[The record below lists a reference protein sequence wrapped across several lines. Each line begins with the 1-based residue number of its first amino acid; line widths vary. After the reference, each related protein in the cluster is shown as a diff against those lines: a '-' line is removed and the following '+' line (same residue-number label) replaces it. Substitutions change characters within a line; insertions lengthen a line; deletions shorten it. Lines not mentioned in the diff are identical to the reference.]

1 MAVTTEKINLVISVN
16 GNQAQQQ
23 LHSLNEE
30 AAAIRAEMKGMK
42 KNTQEYIDASAR
54 LSSVNQ
60 KIDEMRSSMDLSL
73 LSIKELKKEMRSMTA
88 LRDSL
93 PPTSEEFKRLS
104 ERINQAKN
112 RMTELQ
118 EGGNWL
124 TRAFKGMKNEI
135 IAMGALAIGT
145 LGLDF
150 LIGKIGDVIQR
161 NAELSD
167 SFANVRKVTGLTAQ
181 EMEELNK
188 SLSSIDTRTSKKEL
202 LELAEEAGRLG
213 FTGVENVRAFTE
225 EANKMQVALG
235 DDLTIEQI
243 REVGKMTNV
252 YKVGAETGKD
262 FAGAMNALGSA
273 INEVAASGANQ
284 AGFLVDYLKRQ
295 AGVSSQTKVTA
306 ANNLAYAATFD
317 EIGQSVEVSA
327 TAMNKVWM
335 DMYKNTGQ
343 YAKIA
348 GVNINEFKEILNTD
362 ANQAMM
368 LFLKGLNNT
377 NGGFDIMLEML
388 GDLEVGGARGAQAIL
403 ALAANTDRLAE
414 IQGTSNKALQE
425 ATSLNDEYALKNDN
439 LAGKISKLQKQIAS
453 LFVSDTFNNWI
464 TSGVNALIDFVKWLK
479 ETGKW
484 IEKNMV
490 WFKAIGSVVLG
501 YVGALASLL
510 AIEKIRIV
518 VQKTNLSLQQI
529 RVMWLNREAIAV
541 NLVANAIEF
550 FSGKIVINTAVTEA
564 NTVALTKWQKLF
576 NAVRFLNP
584 WALAIAGAVAFIA
597 IIKAVRDNYEKMRNE
612 FINKTVEI
620 KFTSKANEVKK
631 ELDSKLQEIKSDIES
646 DDKNRINLS
655 IGIADKS
662 IQDIQKQM
670 AGYLNVIAN
679 SSSEINRLEQEDKKR
694 NKGGGTLNN
703 SEQAQLIANKKVKEV
718 AIQMMVELT
727 EKQNEF
733 VKTKGQLNA
742 KLTQLDQKRT
752 EEIKADADK
761 KKSAYQDYLK
771 EVQKFYDELKKL
783 KQSAERAEIE
793 IIQDEQ
799 ERSLKLLEFD
809 KELVNKNIN
818 EKRDALIKEANQLKQ
833 GKDVIEKI
841 HNDSFMLIVA
851 NENKFQKDRQN
862 LIEKYAKETQE
873 KERQLE
879 IKKLNE
885 SIEQQKFYWTKQFET
900 GKISKQEYT
909 RAITDLDIM
918 EKTWLLDIAQKYGV
932 DVTKLEL
939 ELSNMRIKIANDEAA
954 KKQQLAEREADYRV
968 EQARN
973 KVNKLSSNPLAMGLK
988 DANKELQNA
997 EFERLKIFYKGQ
1009 LDLLDEHSEE
1019 FAAKKREWF
1028 TKIAENDVAFEQ
1040 AELERKTAIASET
1053 LNIFGQMASELFNL
1067 RANKLSEE
1075 LNLAQSNYQKESDY
1089 LQTQLN
1095 QRRITEYDYLKKK
1108 EALDAQIQEKER
1120 KIKLKQ
1126 ARAEKAQAAF
1136 NIGINTAQAI
1146 MGIWA
1151 QFPKFDFGITAGIMS
1166 GIVGALGAVQ
1176 LATVLAAKVPQYYT
1190 GGYANVKGKQDNQ
1203 NYSAKLLPG
1212 FEAGFL
1218 TNPSLVLAG
1227 EKKPE
1232 YFVNGDVLEN
1242 PSVKYVVDGIDRLTN
1257 GHINQIEFDKMLA
1270 MPALQQRY
1278 MGGYVS
1284 NTSSQPIY
1292 ASSNSTDNNN
1302 NQDLLLL
1309 FGEAL
1314 NKLNNHLDNGIK
1326 ASAFINDQTIVD
1338 FNDRSQ
1344 FLDEIKKSSS

>member
-150 LIGKIGDVIQR
+150 LIGKIGNVIQK

-167 SFANVRKVTGLTAQ
+167 SFANVRKVTGLSAQ

-235 DDLTIEQI
+235 DDLSIEQI

-368 LFLKGLNNT
+368 LFLKGLNST

-388 GDLEVGGARGAQAIL
+388 GDIEVGGARGAQAIL

-439 LAGKISKLQKQIAS
+439 LAGKIDKLKKQIAS
-453 LFVSDTFNNWI
+453 LFVSDTFNRWVTN
-464 TSGVNALIDFVKWLK
+464 GVNALIDFVKWLK

-501 YVGALASLL
+501 YITYLTTLITIQKAKIALDKL
-510 AIEKIRIV
+510 
-518 VQKTNLSLQQI
+518 
-529 RVMWLNREAIAV
+529 EALTV
-541 NLVANAIEF
+541 NLVVKAINLLTGEIVLNTTATTANTTALTIWQRIANA
-550 FSGKIVINTAVTEA
+550 V
-564 NTVALTKWQKLF
+564 KL
-576 NAVRFLNP
+576 LNP
-584 WALAIAGAVAFIA
+584 WALAIAGAVALIA
-597 IIKAVRDNYEKMRNE
+597 IIKTIRDNYEKMRNE

-655 IGIADKS
+655 VGIADKS

-670 AGYLNVIAN
+670 DGYLNVIAKT
-679 SSSEINRLEQEDKKR
+679 STEINRLEQEDKKR

-733 VKTKGQLNA
+733 VKTKGQLVS

-862 LIEKYAKETQE
+862 LTEKYAKETQE

-909 RAITDLDIM
+909 RAITDLEIM
-918 EKTWLLDIAQKYGV
+918 EKSWLLDIAKKYGI

-939 ELSNMRIKIANDEAA
+939 ELSNMRIKNAEDEAA
-954 KKQQLAEREADYRV
+954 KKQQAAEREADYRV

-1009 LDLLDEHSEE
+1009 LDLLDEHSKE

-1053 LNIFGQMASELFNL
+1053 LNIFGQMATELFNL

-1089 LQTQLN
+1089 LQTQLS

-1120 KIKLKQ
+1120 SIKKKQ
-1126 ARAEKAQAAF
+1126 AIANKAQAAF
-1136 NIGINTAQAI
+1136 NIGIDTAQAI

-1151 QFPKFDFGITAGIMS
+1151 QFPKADFGITAGIMS

-1257 GHINQIEFDKMLA
+1257 GQINQIEFDKMLA

-1284 NTSSQPIY
+1284 NSTTQPIY
-1292 ASSNSTDNNN
+1292 SSSSTTDNNN
-1302 NQDLLLL
+1302 NQDMFLLI
-1309 FGEAL
+1309 GEAL
-1314 NKLNNHLDNGIK
+1314 NKLNTHLDNGIK

>member
-1 MAVTTEKINLVISVN
+1 
-16 GNQAQQQ
+16 
-23 LHSLNEE
+23 
-30 AAAIRAEMKGMK
+30 
-42 KNTQEYIDASAR
+42 
-54 LSSVNQ
+54 
-60 KIDEMRSSMDLSL
+60 
-73 LSIKELKKEMRSMTA
+73 
-88 LRDSL
+88 
-93 PPTSEEFKRLS
+93 
-104 ERINQAKN
+104 
-112 RMTELQ
+112 
-118 EGGNWL
+118 
-124 TRAFKGMKNEI
+124 
-135 IAMGALAIGT
+135 
-145 LGLDF
+145 
-150 LIGKIGDVIQR
+150 
-161 NAELSD
+161 
-167 SFANVRKVTGLTAQ
+167 
-181 EMEELNK
+181 
-188 SLSSIDTRTSKKEL
+188 
-202 LELAEEAGRLG
+202 
-213 FTGVENVRAFTE
+213 
-225 EANKMQVALG
+225 
-235 DDLTIEQI
+235 
-243 REVGKMTNV
+243 
-252 YKVGAETGKD
+252 
-262 FAGAMNALGSA
+262 
-273 INEVAASGANQ
+273 
-284 AGFLVDYLKRQ
+284 
-295 AGVSSQTKVTA
+295 
-306 ANNLAYAATFD
+306 
-317 EIGQSVEVSA
+317 
-327 TAMNKVWM
+327 
-335 DMYKNTGQ
+335 
-343 YAKIA
+343 
-348 GVNINEFKEILNTD
+348 
-362 ANQAMM
+362 
-368 LFLKGLNNT
+368 
-377 NGGFDIMLEML
+377 
-388 GDLEVGGARGAQAIL
+388 
-403 ALAANTDRLAE
+403 
-414 IQGTSNKALQE
+414 
-425 ATSLNDEYALKNDN
+425 
-439 LAGKISKLQKQIAS
+439 
-453 LFVSDTFNNWI
+453 
-464 TSGVNALIDFVKWLK
+464 
-479 ETGKW
+479 
-484 IEKNMV
+484 
-490 WFKAIGSVVLG
+490 
-501 YVGALASLL
+501 
-510 AIEKIRIV
+510 
-518 VQKTNLSLQQI
+518 
-529 RVMWLNREAIAV
+529 
-541 NLVANAIEF
+541 
-550 FSGKIVINTAVTEA
+550 
-564 NTVALTKWQKLF
+564 
-576 NAVRFLNP
+576 
-584 WALAIAGAVAFIA
+584 
-597 IIKAVRDNYEKMRNE
+597 
-612 FINKTVEI
+612 
-620 KFTSKANEVKK
+620 
-631 ELDSKLQEIKSDIES
+631 
-646 DDKNRINLS
+646 
-655 IGIADKS
+655 
-662 IQDIQKQM
+662 M

-703 SEQAQLIANKKVKEV
+703 SEQAQLIANKKVKEG
-718 AIQMMVELT
+718 ALQMMVELT

-733 VKTKGQLNA
+733 VKTKGQLVS

-909 RAITDLDIM
+909 RAITDLEIM
-918 EKTWLLDIAQKYGV
+918 EKSWLLDIAKKYGI
-932 DVTKLEL
+932 DITKLEI
-939 ELSNMRIKIANDEAA
+939 ELSNLRIKNAENEAA
-954 KKQQLAEREADYRV
+954 KKQQAAEREADYRV

-997 EFERLKIFYKGQ
+997 EFDRLKIFYRGQ
-1009 LDLLDEHSEE
+1009 LDLLDEHSEG
-1019 FAAKKREWF
+1019 FAEKKREWF
-1028 TKIAENDVAFEQ
+1028 TKIAENDIAFEQ
-1040 AELERKTAIASET
+1040 AELQRKTEIASET
-1053 LNIFGQMASELFNL
+1053 LNIFSNMANELFNL
-1067 RANKLSEE
+1067 RSTRLAEE

-1108 EALDAQIQEKER
+1108 EALDTQIQEKER

-1126 ARAEKAQAAF
+1126 ARAQKAQAAF
-1136 NIGINTAQAI
+1136 NIGLDLAQALI
-1146 MGIWA
+1146 RLWVSPG
-1151 QFPKFDFGITAGIMS
+1151 FPAAIPMAAV
-1166 GIVGALGAVQ
+1166 VGALGAVQ
-1176 LATVLAAKVPQYYT
+1176 LAAALATPIPQFFD

-1203 NYSAKLLPG
+1203 SYSAKLLPG

-1218 TNPSLVLAG
+1218 SNPSLVLAG

-1257 GHINQIEFDKMLA
+1257 GQINQIEFDKMLA

-1284 NTSSQPIY
+1284 NSTTQPIY

-1338 FNDRSQ
+1338 LNDRSQ